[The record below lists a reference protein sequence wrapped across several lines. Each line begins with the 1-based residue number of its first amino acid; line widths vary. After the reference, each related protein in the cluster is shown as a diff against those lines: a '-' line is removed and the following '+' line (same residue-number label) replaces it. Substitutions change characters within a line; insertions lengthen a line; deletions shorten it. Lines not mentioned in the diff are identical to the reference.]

1 LIWNEEGC
9 RYVLR
14 EKKRREERTHAQAD
28 TKKDMYKKTLPAE
41 KPFVLRTV
49 KCNEDGKR
57 NKYISRTHERRRK
70 KKKKII

>member
-1 LIWNEEGC
+1 M
-9 RYVLR
+9 
-14 EKKRREERTHAQAD
+14 
-28 TKKDMYKKTLPAE
+28 KKDMYKKTLPAE

-70 KKKKII
+70 KKKKKKII

>member
-1 LIWNEEGC
+1 LNEEGC
-9 RYVLR
+9 RYVLQ

-28 TKKDMYKKTLPAE
+28 TKKDMLYKKTLPAE

-57 NKYISRTHERRRK
+57 NKYISRTHERRRR